1 MFVGDIEKLAEEN
14 SNFRKVI
21 FTGPKAQLVVMSIP
35 VAGDIGEETHPETDQ
50 MLFVVEGK
58 AEAILDGQGKVVDED
73 NAVYVPAGTKHNIK
87 NIANEDLKLYT
98 IYAPPQHPDG
108 TIHTTKAVAMEAERE
123 WKA

>member
-1 MFVGDIEKLAEEN
+1 MFVGDIEKFAEEN

-58 AEAILDGQGKVVDED
+58 AEAILDGQSQVVDED
-73 NAVYVPAGTKHNIK
+73 NVVYVPAGTRHNIK
-87 NIANEDLKLYT
+87 NIDNEDLKLYT
-98 IYAPPQHPDG
+98 VYAPPQHPDG
-108 TIHTTKAVAMEAERE
+108 TIHANKEAAIEAEH
-123 WKA
+123 